1 MAAIDFPDIEPS
13 SRVFN
18 PGEFPR
24 TLFESQNGAV
34 TAVYFGHRPVNSSLE
49 LTFRNI
55 VDDKAHQIVNHYKRC
70 NRADDDGNWNY
81 VKLPQSA
88 TGPLAGLG
96 DESLRKNM
104 GEQDDNRRYRYES
117 APVVTSTFPG
127 YSTVVIKLVGMM
139 EAADARID

>member
-24 TLFESQNGAV
+24 TLFESQNGAI
-34 TAVYFGHRPVNSSLE
+34 TAVYFGYRPVNSSLE

-55 VDDKAHQIVNHYKRC
+55 LDEKALEIINHYKRC
-70 NRADDDGNWNY
+70 NRADNDGEWNY
-81 VKLPQSA
+81 AVLPTTAS
-88 TGPLAGLG
+88 GPLAGIG
-96 DESLRKNM
+96 DGGLQDTM
-104 GEQDDNRRYRYES
+104 GENLENRNYRYAN
-117 APVVTSTFPG
+117 APQVTSTFPG

-139 EAADARID
+139 ESAGARID